1 MTASNP
7 ASAGETEPADTPAP
21 PAATR
26 PWRDHLLLAAVLV
39 AGTTL
44 ALLAGRL
51 LKETEL
57 LREREQRSAA
67 TQSVLGAL
75 DLELTRTVEAVRGAG
90 LMVES
95 QQDLSRDEFA
105 HYAQRALVNLSS
117 INFLEWQPIVPA
129 DELARFE
136 ARARAHG
143 QPHYRVIE
151 PNADGTGWQP
161 VRGRSTYVPV
171 LYSWPEHFA
180 TAGYD
185 MSFSPERMDSKQK
198 SAMLGQP
205 AASGVFNI
213 MKEGRVA
220 SGALGIAISSA
231 VYRADRTV
239 QGYVAAVVDLPTLF
253 RDASAHADA
262 AKLDMLVYDLNTP
275 DAKPIYTWL
284 GSDSDLT
291 PALVAHRATAAGRD
305 QATTVDFARQAWE
318 IVLHPRPQSAATPL
332 LRYSTGATLA
342 GLLATLALAM
352 ALARAQAHRR
362 ALLRAQV
369 ATQQAH
375 ALLAA
380 QRQRLQNIIEA
391 TDVGTWEFNFVTGEV
406 QVNDRWAAIGGM
418 TQAQWRAIPN
428 YTWQWSCH
436 PDDIPV
442 VEDALRRHARGESPS
457 VETEYRHRHSDGHWV
472 WVALKGKMLS
482 RTAGGKPEVFAGS
495 IAEITERK
503 AAQARIEELNAT
515 LEQRVQERT
524 AQLQRAMEHLRR
536 SQEELSKSE
545 ARATLGTLVAGVSH
559 ELSTP
564 LGNSMMTAS
573 TLADQARDFDRLQ
586 ESGQLRR
593 SDLARFVAQVHEG
606 NALMLRNL
614 ERAVDLLKNFR
625 QVAADQ
631 ASEQRRDFDLR
642 QAIQEI
648 VDTLAPSLKHQPH
661 RLVQDIPA
669 DIAMDSYPG
678 PLGQV
683 VINLVN
689 NAYLHAF
696 DGMAQGTFT
705 IRAVADAHTATLT
718 FEDNGKGI
726 AADILDRMFEPF
738 FSTKIGKGGTGLGMS
753 IVENLVTKTLGGQLK
768 VQSTLGEGTT
778 IVVTLPRHAPLPAQ
792 EPV

>member
-1 MTASNP
+1 
-7 ASAGETEPADTPAP
+7 
-21 PAATR
+21 
-26 PWRDHLLLAAVLV
+26 LVLAAVLV

-44 ALLAGRL
+44 SLLAGRL

-67 TQSVLGAL
+67 MQSVLGAL

-95 QQDLSRDEFA
+95 QQDLTHDEFA

-117 INFLEWQPIVPA
+117 INFLEWQPIVA
-129 DELARFE
+129 ATELARFE
-136 ARARAHG
+136 ARARAAG
-143 QPHYRVIE
+143 QPRYRVIE
-151 PNADGTGWQP
+151 PNTDRTGWQP
-161 VRGRSTYVPV
+161 VQGRGEYVPV
-171 LYSWPEHFA
+171 LYCWPEHFA

-205 AASGVFNI
+205 VASGVFNI
-213 MKEGRVA
+213 MKEGHVA
-220 SGALGIAISSA
+220 SGTPGIAISSA
-231 VYRADRTV
+231 VYRADRSV

-253 RDASAHADA
+253 QDASMRADA

-275 DAKPIYTWL
+275 GDKPLFTAL
-284 GSDSDLT
+284 GGDSDLT
-291 PALVAHRATAAGRD
+291 PAQTGARVSRPGD

-318 IVLHPRPQSAATPL
+318 VVLHPRPQFAAVPL
-332 LRYSTGATLA
+332 LRYSTGASLA
-342 GLLATLALAM
+342 GLLATVALTL
-352 ALARAQAHRR
+352 ALARAQASRR
-362 ALLRAQV
+362 ALQRAQV
-369 ATQQAH
+369 ATQQARES
-375 ALLAA
+375 LTV

-436 PDDIPV
+436 PDDIPM
-442 VEDALRRHARGESPS
+442 VEDALRRHARGQSPS

-482 RTAGGKPEVFAGS
+482 RTPEGKPGVFAGS

-524 AQLQRAMEHLRR
+524 AQLERANAHLRR

-559 ELSTP
+559 EISTP

-586 ESGQLRR
+586 AAGQLRR
-593 SDLARFVAQVHEG
+593 SDLARFVTQVHEG

-631 ASEQRRDFDLR
+631 ASEQRRSFDLR

-648 VDTLAPSLKHQPH
+648 IDTLAPSLKHQPH
-661 RLVQDIPA
+661 HLVQDIPA

-705 IRAVADAHTATLT
+705 IHAQADAHTATLT
-718 FEDNGKGI
+718 FADNGKGI
-726 AADILDRMFEPF
+726 AADTLARMFEPF
-738 FSTKIGKGGTGLGMS
+738 FSTKIGRGGTGLGMS

-768 VQSTLGEGTT
+768 VQSTLGVGTT
-778 IVVTLPRHAPLPAQ
+778 IVVTLPRQAPHPTVEPA
-792 EPV
+792 